1 MKYYIIAGEASGDLH
16 GSNLI
21 KALKKED
28 KNAQIKAWGGDMM
41 QAAGAEIR
49 KHYRDLAFMG
59 FLEVVKNLRTILK
72 NMSFCKKDILDF
84 QPDVVLFIDYPGF
97 NLRIAKWAKKQ
108 GFKTYYYIS
117 PQIWAWH
124 TSRVHGIKKSIDR
137 MFCILPFEKD
147 FYKKYDFEVDY
158 VGHPLL
164 DVIPSATDLVAETK
178 LLHDT
183 PSKTK
188 TAATI
193 ALLPGSRKQEIEIM
207 LPLML
212 SVVPY
217 FPDYQF
223 IIAAAGSQSLDFYEN
238 IVKNTEGS
246 NLLESSR
253 FSKKNVKTEAFY
265 TLENRVKIVQND
277 TYNLL
282 KTATAALVKSGTSTL
297 ETALFSVPQ
306 VVCYKGSNLSYQIAK
321 RVVTIKY
328 ISLVNLIADKMIVHE
343 LIQDDLNTKNLTHE
357 LKKVLENQEIMKKE
371 YEILRGILGT
381 AGASERA
388 AKLIIKYLGT

>member
-49 KHYRDLAFMG
+49 KNYRDLAFMG
-59 FLEVVKNLRTILK
+59 FLEVVKNLKTILR

-84 QPDVVLFIDYPGF
+84 QPDVVIFIDYPGF

-108 GFKTYYYIS
+108 NLKTFYYIS

-124 TSRVHGIKKSIDR
+124 TSRVHGIKKTVDR

-147 FYKKYDFEVDY
+147 FYKKYDFDVDY
-158 VGHPLL
+158 IGHPLL
-164 DVIPSATDLVAETK
+164 DVIPVAATLAIDTK
-178 LLHDT
+178 LAND
-183 PSKTK
+183 TK
-188 TAATI
+188 TATKVAATI

-217 FPDYQF
+217 FPDFQF
-223 IIAAAGSQSLDFYEN
+223 VIAAAGSQPLEFYEN
-238 IVKNTEGS
+238 IVKNNKNVIVSNSVATEGGMS
-246 NLLESSR
+246 D
-253 FSKKNVKTEAFY
+253 KT
-265 TLENRVKIVQND
+265 RIKIVQND

-282 KTATAALVKSGTSTL
+282 KAATAALVKSGTSTL
-297 ETALFSVPQ
+297 ETALFGVPQ
-306 VVCYKGSNLSYQIAK
+306 VVCYKGSNISYQIAK
-321 RVVTIKY
+321 RVVTVKY
-328 ISLVNLIADKMIVHE
+328 ISLVNLIADKMIVKE
-343 LIQDDLNTKNLTHE
+343 LIQDDLNTENLVRE
-357 LKKVLENQEIMKKE
+357 LKHIIENQAIMKKE
-371 YEILRGILGT
+371 YEILRGVLGNV
-381 AGASERA
+381 GASEKA
-388 AKLIIKYLGT
+388 AKLMVKYLS